1 MWTLPP
7 PAASVIET
15 IQPPQPLLGLLTPKI
30 VVPVLEEALLAE
42 AVALPFPVTYMIPPP
57 VVDLV
62 MEAEISDHRGPRQTD
77 MKTHLM
83 DGSLEVRGHTEVKQP
98 RWFQFDKLLDST
110 SPTSC
115 WTPAGTG
122 TGTTTE
128 DKQTT
133 ESLVETPETSFLA
146 LLVVL
151 LLLPLQMLLLGILVE
166 DKELLS
172 ICYC

>member
-62 MEAEISDHRGPRQTD
+62 MEAEISDHQGPRQTD

-83 DGSLEVRGHTEVKQP
+83 EGSLEVRGHTEVKQ
-98 RWFQFDKLLDST
+98 RLKGKIYFYNYIKSFDFTKKCFIFFLLN
-110 SPTSC
+110 
-115 WTPAGTG
+115 
-122 TGTTTE
+122 
-128 DKQTT
+128 
-133 ESLVETPETSFLA
+133 
-146 LLVVL
+146 
-151 LLLPLQMLLLGILVE
+151 
-166 DKELLS
+166 
-172 ICYC
+172 